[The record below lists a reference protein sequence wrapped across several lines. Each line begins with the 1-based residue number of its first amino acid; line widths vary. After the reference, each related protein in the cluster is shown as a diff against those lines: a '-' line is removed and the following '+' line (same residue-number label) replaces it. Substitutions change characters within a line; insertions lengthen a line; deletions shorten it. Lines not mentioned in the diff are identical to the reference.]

1 MPAPDSTSPA
11 PKKLYVAIPLEALA
25 DTLMDGIAPSTL
37 YESEKTARKHSSTK
51 QKKTAIVT
59 VRARDAEREGLMFQR
74 ADGGWT
80 STATIEPHLLRCSDD
95 LALERIGAKRKRSAG
110 GLIVSSL
117 DAPSVLLMYRIHGDA
132 EAWKTPKG
140 GIERGESKRDAARRE
155 VAEESG
161 ITRVKIVAPL
171 GDVQY
176 FKRENGRLREKTVH
190 LYLMVNRDGETG
202 IAPRE
207 GERFVSSEWLPFDE
221 AVERVTQKQV
231 RPIIAK
237 AEKLLAGAKS

>member
-11 PKKLYVAIPLEALA
+11 PKKLYVAVPLEALA

-37 YESEKTARKHSSTK
+37 YASEKTARKHASTK
-51 QKKTAIVT
+51 PKKTAIVT
-59 VRARDAEREGLMFQR
+59 VRARDAEREGMTFQS

-80 STATIEPHLLRCSDD
+80 PSGTIEPHLLRCSDD
-95 LALERIGAKRKRSAG
+95 PALKRVGAKRKRSAG

-117 DAPSVLLMYRIHGDA
+117 DSPSVLLMYRIHGDA

-140 GIERGESKRDAARRE
+140 GIERGESKRAAARRE

-161 ITRVKIVAPL
+161 ITRVKVVAPL

-176 FKRENGRLREKTVH
+176 FKREKGRLREKTVH